1 MNIANYITISRIV
14 LILPV
19 VLLMTDSED
28 LKNWFSLT
36 LFIIAGITDHLDGY
50 IARKTNT
57 TSSLGA
63 LLDLTADKL
72 LIIIPLVYLLS
83 TLSLPS
89 LIVPSLIIILREI
102 LMTSFRQYLSE
113 KMGKNPIKVSL
124 IAKTKTSVQIIALS
138 FLIISPNFGQAFF
151 AITVILF
158 WLAAYVSLHSF
169 RSYLLSYRKLI
180 AQVVELVDTRD
191 LKSLEGNFV
200 PVQVRLWAPRY

>member
-1 MNIANYITISRIV
+1 MNIANYITISRII

-28 LKNWFSLT
+28 LKNWFSLV

-63 LLDLTADKL
+63 LLDLTADKI

-102 LMTSFRQYLSE
+102 LITSFRQYLSE
-113 KMGKNPIKVSL
+113 KMGRNPIEVSL
-124 IAKTKTSVQIIALS
+124 IAKTKTSLQIIALS
-138 FLIISPNFGQAFF
+138 FLIISPNFGEAFF
-151 AITVILF
+151 VITIILF

-169 RSYLLSYRKLI
+169 ISYLSSYRKLI
-180 AQVVELVDTRD
+180 
-191 LKSLEGNFV
+191 K
-200 PVQVRLWAPRY
+200 

>member
-1 MNIANYITISRIV
+1 MNIANYITILRII

-89 LIVPSLIIILREI
+89 LIVPSLIFILREI
-102 LMTSFRQYLSE
+102 LITSLR
-113 KMGKNPIKVSL
+113 
-124 IAKTKTSVQIIALS
+124 
-138 FLIISPNFGQAFF
+138 
-151 AITVILF
+151 
-158 WLAAYVSLHSF
+158 
-169 RSYLLSYRKLI
+169 
-180 AQVVELVDTRD
+180 
-191 LKSLEGNFV
+191 
-200 PVQVRLWAPRY
+200 

>member
-1 MNIANYITISRIV
+1 MNIANYITISRII

-28 LKNWFSLT
+28 LKNWLSLI
-36 LFIIAGITDHLDGY
+36 LFIIAGITDHLDGF

-83 TLSLPS
+83 TSSLPS

-102 LMTSFRQYLSE
+102 LITSFRQYLSE
-113 KMGKNPIKVSL
+113 KIGRNPLQVSL
-124 IAKTKTSVQIIALS
+124 IAEAKTTVQIIALS
-138 FLIISPNFGQAFF
+138 FLIISPNFGEVFF
-151 AITVILF
+151 VITIILF

-169 RSYLLSYRKLI
+169 VTYLLSYRKLI
-180 AQVVELVDTRD
+180 
-191 LKSLEGNFV
+191 K
-200 PVQVRLWAPRY
+200 

>member
-1 MNIANYITISRIV
+1 MNIANYITISRII

-19 VLLMTDSED
+19 VFLMTDSED
-28 LKNWFSLT
+28 LKNWLSLI
-36 LFIIAGITDHLDGY
+36 LFIIAGITDHLDGF

-83 TLSLPS
+83 TLNLPS

-102 LMTSFRQYLSE
+102 LITSFRQYLSE
-113 KMGKNPIKVSL
+113 KMGRNPVEVSL
-124 IAKTKTSVQIIALS
+124 IAKAKTTVQIIALS
-138 FLIISPNFGQAFF
+138 FLIISPNFGEAFF
-151 AITVILF
+151 VITIFLF

-169 RSYLLSYRKLI
+169 VTYLLSYRKLI
-180 AQVVELVDTRD
+180 
-191 LKSLEGNFV
+191 K
-200 PVQVRLWAPRY
+200 

>member
-1 MNIANYITISRIV
+1 MNIANYITISRII

-28 LKNWFSLT
+28 LKNWFSLI
-36 LFIIAGITDHLDGY
+36 LFVIAGITDHLDGY

-63 LLDLTADKL
+63 LLDLTADKI

-102 LMTSFRQYLSE
+102 LITSFRQYLSE

-124 IAKTKTSVQIIALS
+124 IAKTKTSIQIIALS
-138 FLIISPNFGQAFF
+138 FLINFHQ
-151 AITVILF
+151 
-158 WLAAYVSLHSF
+158 
-169 RSYLLSYRKLI
+169 SYRHR
-180 AQVVELVDTRD
+180 QY
-191 LKSLEGNFV
+191 F
-200 PVQVRLWAPRY
+200 